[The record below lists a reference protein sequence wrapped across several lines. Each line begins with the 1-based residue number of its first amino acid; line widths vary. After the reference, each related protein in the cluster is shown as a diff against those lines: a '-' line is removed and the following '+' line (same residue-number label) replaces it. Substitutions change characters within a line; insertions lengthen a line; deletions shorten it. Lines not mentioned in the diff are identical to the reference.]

1 MNSNWQALETRLTT
15 ENTDLRNKITKLEA
29 MVVNLSSR
37 VAQNGFAQPQP
48 ASADAASA
56 AAAAAAKEAIA
67 QAWMRDVY
75 QNLPLDSLEQ
85 MEEFNKKLED
95 EEDVPYMK
103 AAAEQLGPNAKQ
115 ATNLAKFYQFIF
127 GNWVT
132 DNVSYARGSVSVI

>member
-85 MEEFNKKLED
+85 MEDFNKKLED

-115 ATNLAKFYQFIF
+115 ATNLAKFYQCIF
-127 GNWVT
+127 GDWVT

>member
-37 VAQNGFAQPQP
+37 VAQSGVAQPQR

-56 AAAAAAKEAIA
+56 AATAKEAVA

-85 MEEFNKKLED
+85 MEDFNKKLED

>member
-15 ENTDLRNKITKLEA
+15 ENTDLRKKIDRLEA

-37 VAQNGFAQPQP
+37 VAQNGFAPP
-48 ASADAASA
+48 ASADAAAA

-67 QAWMRDVY
+67 QNWMRGIY
-75 QNLPLDSLEQ
+75 SQLPLNSLEQ

-95 EEDVPYMK
+95 EDEAPYMK
-103 AAAEQLGPNAKQ
+103 AAAEQLAPTAKQ
-115 ATNLAKFYQFIF
+115 AICLAKFYPFLF

-132 DNVSYARGSVSVI
+132 DNVSFARGSVSVI